1 MTEQQLKDV
10 IYKLSEQRSAD
21 FAALRER
28 YERELA
34 EIAANYEP
42 MLQHLTKRLVQ
53 QENIRQWNEERG
65 LAA

>member
-1 MTEQQLKDV
+1 MTEQQLKDA

-53 QENIRQWNEERG
+53 QESFHQWNEEQEI
-65 LAA
+65 AA